1 MSSIYQEMKDSS
13 IVPIPM
19 DLSVMEQKYHK
30 KGMDPI
36 ETNTTMIREELSDR
50 NVRYKEVIRN
60 ASL

>member
-1 MSSIYQEMKDSS
+1 MKDSS

-30 KGMDPI
+30 EGMDPI

-60 ASL
+60 VSL

>member
-30 KGMDPI
+30 EGMDPI

-60 ASL
+60 VSL